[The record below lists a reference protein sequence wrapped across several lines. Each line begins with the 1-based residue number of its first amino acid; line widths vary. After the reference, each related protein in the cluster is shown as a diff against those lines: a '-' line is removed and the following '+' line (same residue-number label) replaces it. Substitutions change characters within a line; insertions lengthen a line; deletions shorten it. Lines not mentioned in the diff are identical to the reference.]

1 MASIMTAIHLGDN
14 MSSVMQ
20 NIMGASNNLINKFNE
35 IDESINKSFD
45 TDDLKYMNNQIE
57 GLTNSLEV
65 VSNSINNTS
74 NQQNKLNQSFGNG
87 TSVIDNLTSSVK
99 SLVSAYIGFKG
110 IKGLVNLSDEYTQT
124 KARLNLMNDGLHT
137 TDELQKEIFE
147 SAQRSRASYQTQA
160 DIVAKLGQRAGD
172 AFKSNNETIA
182 FAENLS
188 KLFVIAGAS
197 QQEMASASLQLT
209 QALGSGVLR
218 GEELNAVYEA
228 APNVIQTIAD
238 YLNVPIGKIK
248 DMASDGKI
256 TADIVKNALLGA
268 TDNINGSFDSIPMT
282 WSQVWTNVMN
292 KLYVASQ
299 PIFAMINSLAQNWS
313 ILEPIVIGVAAAIG
327 LYTAALLIHNV
338 AEGISN
344 TLKAISI
351 ASSEMK
357 AGASLSEAAA
367 TKMATGAQVGFNA
380 ALLACPLTWI
390 LLIIIAVI
398 AAIYAVVA
406 AINKAK
412 GTTVSATGVIC
423 GSINVVL
430 QFFKNLGL
438 FIANVALG
446 IWNALGACASN
457 IGIAFNNVIC
467 NIKSWFYGLLETVMD
482 VIAGIV
488 KTLNKLPFI
497 DIDVSGI
504 TSKADEYAAKKA
516 EAENNKKDYESVSEA
531 FNKGMN
537 TFDAFETG
545 WVSDAYNA
553 GYKVG
558 QGIDQKIG
566 EFFGSGNDIPDM
578 ASDLGD
584 LGNSA
589 SKIASDTGSIKDSLD
604 ITSEELK
611 YLRDLA
617 DKEVIN
623 RFTTAEIHVD
633 MGGITNNV
641 SNNNDLDGIINY
653 LVEGV
658 EVAMEET
665 AEGV

>member
-1 MASIMTAIHLGDN
+1 ML
-14 MSSVMQ
+14 
-20 NIMGASNNLINKFNE
+20 F
-35 IDESINKSFD
+35 
-45 TDDLKYMNNQIE
+45 
-57 GLTNSLEV
+57 
-65 VSNSINNTS
+65 
-74 NQQNKLNQSFGNG
+74 
-87 TSVIDNLTSSVK
+87 
-99 SLVSAYIGFKG
+99 
-110 IKGLVNLSDEYTQT
+110 
-124 KARLNLMNDGLHT
+124 
-137 TDELQKEIFE
+137 
-147 SAQRSRASYQTQA
+147 RS
-160 DIVAKLGQRAGD
+160 
-172 AFKSNNETIA
+172 
-182 FAENLS
+182 
-188 KLFVIAGAS
+188 
-197 QQEMASASLQLT
+197 
-209 QALGSGVLR
+209 
-218 GEELNAVYEA
+218 
-228 APNVIQTIAD
+228 
-238 YLNVPIGKIK
+238 
-248 DMASDGKI
+248 
-256 TADIVKNALLGA
+256 
-268 TDNINGSFDSIPMT
+268 
-282 WSQVWTNVMN
+282 
-292 KLYVASQ
+292 
-299 PIFAMINSLAQNWS
+299 
-313 ILEPIVIGVAAAIG
+313 
-327 LYTAALLIHNV
+327 
-338 AEGISN
+338 
-344 TLKAISI
+344 
-351 ASSEMK
+351 
-357 AGASLSEAAA
+357 
-367 TKMATGAQVGFNA
+367 
-380 ALLACPLTWI
+380 
-390 LLIIIAVI
+390 
-398 AAIYAVVA
+398 AVVA

-558 QGIDQKIG
+558 ENVDSAIG
-566 EFFGSGNDIPDM
+566 NFFGGGDIPDM

-617 DKEVIN
+617 ERDVVN

-633 MGGITNNV
+633 MGGITNNG
-641 SNNNDLDGIINY
+641 SK
-653 LVEGV
+653 
-658 EVAMEET
+658 
-665 AEGV
+665 

>member
-1 MASIMTAIHLGDN
+1 MASITTAIHLTDAMTPVLRNITGAMGSTLDIFESMDSEMNSSFDTSKINSARIAIDQVNASLDAMGDN
-14 MSSVMQ
+14 M
-20 NIMGASNNLINKFNE
+20 NK
-35 IDESINKSFD
+35 
-45 TDDLKYMNNQIE
+45 
-57 GLTNSLEV
+57 
-65 VSNSINNTS
+65 NTQ
-74 NQQNKLNQSFGNG
+74 QQNKLNKEIQEGKNQ
-87 TSVIDNLTSSVK
+87 IDNMMGSVV
-99 SLVSAYIGFKG
+99 SLVSAYAGFKAVG
-110 IKGLVNLSDEYTQT
+110 KLVNLSDEYTQT
-124 KARLNLMNDGLHT
+124 RARLNLMNDGLQT
-137 TDELQKEIFE
+137 TDELQQKIFA
-147 SAQRSRASYQTQA
+147 SAQRSRAAYQTQA

-172 AFKSNNETIA
+172 AFSSNDETIA

-188 KLFVIAGAS
+188 KMFVIAGAS

-218 GEELNAVYEA
+218 GEELNAVFES
-228 APNVIQTIAD
+228 APNVIQAIAN
-238 YLNVPIGKIK
+238 YLDVPIGKIRK
-248 DMASDGKI
+248 MAGEGQI

-268 TDNINGSFDSIPMT
+268 TNEINSQFDSIPMT
-282 WSQVWTNVMN
+282 WSQVWTSVMN
-292 KLYVASQ
+292 ELYMATQ
-299 PIFAMINSLAQNWS
+299 PILELINLLAQNWS
-313 ILEPIVIGVAAAIG
+313 IIEPIVIALATAIG
-327 LYTAALLIHNV
+327 LYTAALVTYNTIK
-338 AEGISN
+338 GIS
-344 TLKAISI
+344 AM
-351 ASSEMK
+351 AEAVHGAAMK
-357 AGASLSEAAA
+357 LSTGHTFAA
-367 TKMATGAQVGFNA
+367 TAAQYGFNA

-390 LLIIIAVI
+390 LLLILLVI
-398 AAIYAVVA
+398 AAVYAVVA

-423 GSINVVL
+423 GSVNVVI

-516 EAENNKKDYESVSEA
+516 EAEGNKKDYESVSDA
-531 FNKGMN
+531 FNKGFN

-553 GYKVG
+553 GYQVG
-558 QGIDQKIG
+558 ENVDSAIG
-566 EFFGSGNDIPDM
+566 NFFGKNGMDDIQSQLGNI
-578 ASDLGD
+578 
-584 LGNSA
+584 GNSA
-589 SKIASDTGSIKDSLD
+589 AKTASDTGSIKDSLD
-604 ITSEELK
+604 VTSEELK

-617 DKEVIN
+617 ERDVIN

-658 EVAMEET
+658 ETAMEET

>member
-1 MASIMTAIHLGDN
+1 MASITTAIHLTDAMTPVLRNITGAMDSTLDIFEN
-14 MSSVMQ
+14 MDSEM
-20 NIMGASNNLINKFNE
+20 
-35 IDESINKSFD
+35 NKSFD
-45 TDDLKYMNNQIE
+45 TSKI
-57 GLTNSLEV
+57 NSARIAIDQVNASL
-65 VSNSINNTS
+65 NSMEDNLNK
-74 NQQNKLNQSFGNG
+74 NYQQQNKLNKEIQDGKNKVDNMMG
-87 TSVIDNLTSSVK
+87 SVV
-99 SLVSAYIGFKG
+99 SLVSAYAGFKTIG
-110 IKGLVNLSDEYTQT
+110 KLVNLSDEYTQT
-124 KARLNLMNDGLHT
+124 RARLNLMNDGLQT
-137 TDELQKEIFE
+137 TDELQQKIFN
-147 SAQRSRASYQTQA
+147 SAQRARSSYQTQA

-218 GEELNAVYEA
+218 GEELNAVFES

-238 YLNVPIGKIK
+238 YLDVPIGKIRE
-248 DMASDGKI
+248 MASDGKI

-268 TDNINGSFDSIPMT
+268 TNDINSQFDSIPMT
-282 WSQVWTNVMN
+282 WSQVWTGVMN
-292 KLYVASQ
+292 ELYVATQ
-299 PIFAMINSLAQNWS
+299 PILELINLLAQNWS
-313 ILEPIVIGVAAAIG
+313 IIEPIVIALATAIG
-327 LYTAALLIHNV
+327 LYTAALIAYNTV
-338 AEGISN
+338 QGISSMME
-344 TLKAISI
+344 AVH
-351 ASSEMK
+351 A
-357 AGASLSEAAA
+357 ASLAMQSGATFAA
-367 TKMATGAQVGFNA
+367 TAAQYGFNA

-558 QGIDQKIG
+558 ENVDSAIG
-566 EFFGSGNDIPDM
+566 NFFGGGDIPDM

-617 DKEVIN
+617 EQEVIN

>member
-1 MASIMTAIHLGDN
+1 MASITTAIHLTDAMTPVLRNITGAMDSTLDIFEN
-14 MSSVMQ
+14 MDSEM
-20 NIMGASNNLINKFNE
+20 
-35 IDESINKSFD
+35 NKSFD
-45 TDDLKYMNNQIE
+45 TSKINSARIAIDQVNASLDAMDDNINKNTQQQSKLNKEIQDGKNQIDNMM
-57 GLTNSLEV
+57 GSV
-65 VSNSINNTS
+65 V
-74 NQQNKLNQSFGNG
+74 
-87 TSVIDNLTSSVK
+87 
-99 SLVSAYIGFKG
+99 SLVSAYAGFKTIG
-110 IKGLVNLSDEYTQT
+110 KLVNLSDEYTQT
-124 KARLNLMNDGLHT
+124 RARLNLMNDGLQT
-137 TDELQKEIFE
+137 TDELQQKIFN
-147 SAQRSRASYQTQA
+147 SAQRARSSYQTQA

-218 GEELNAVYEA
+218 GEELNAVFES

-238 YLNVPIGKIK
+238 YLDVPIGKIRE
-248 DMASDGKI
+248 MASDGKI

-268 TDNINGSFDSIPMT
+268 TNDINSQFDSIPMT
-282 WSQVWTNVMN
+282 WSQVWTSVMN
-292 KLYVASQ
+292 ELYVATQ
-299 PIFAMINSLAQNWS
+299 PILELINLLAQNWS
-313 ILEPIVIGVAAAIG
+313 IIEPIVIALATAIG
-327 LYTAALLIHNV
+327 LYTAALIAYNTV
-338 AEGISN
+338 QGISSMME
-344 TLKAISI
+344 AVH
-351 ASSEMK
+351 A
-357 AGASLSEAAA
+357 ASLAMQSGATFAA
-367 TKMATGAQVGFNA
+367 TAAQYGFNA

-558 QGIDQKIG
+558 ENIDSAIG
-566 EFFGSGNDIPDM
+566 NFFGGGDIPDM

-617 DKEVIN
+617 EQEVIN

>member
-1 MASIMTAIHLGDN
+1 MASITTAIHLTDAMTPVLRNITGAMDSTLDIFEN
-14 MSSVMQ
+14 MDSEM
-20 NIMGASNNLINKFNE
+20 
-35 IDESINKSFD
+35 NKSFD
-45 TDDLKYMNNQIE
+45 TSKINSARIAIDQVNASLDSMGNN
-57 GLTNSLEV
+57 
-65 VSNSINNTS
+65 INKNYQ
-74 NQQNKLNQSFGNG
+74 QQNKLNKEIQDGKNKVDNMMG
-87 TSVIDNLTSSVK
+87 SVV
-99 SLVSAYIGFKG
+99 SLVSAYAGFKTIG
-110 IKGLVNLSDEYTQT
+110 KLVNLSDEYTQT
-124 KARLNLMNDGLHT
+124 RARLNLMNDGLQT
-137 TDELQKEIFE
+137 TDELQQKIFN
-147 SAQRSRASYQTQA
+147 SAQRARSSYQTQA

-218 GEELNAVYEA
+218 GEELNAVFES

-238 YLNVPIGKIK
+238 YLDVPIGKIRE
-248 DMASDGKI
+248 MASDGKI

-268 TDNINGSFDSIPMT
+268 TNDINSQFDSIPMT
-282 WSQVWTNVMN
+282 WSQVWTGVMN
-292 KLYVASQ
+292 ELYVATQ
-299 PIFAMINSLAQNWS
+299 PILELINLLAQNWS
-313 ILEPIVIGVAAAIG
+313 IIEPIVIALATAIG
-327 LYTAALLIHNV
+327 LYTAALIAYNTIK
-338 AEGISN
+338 GIS
-344 TLKAISI
+344 AM
-351 ASSEMK
+351 AE
-357 AGASLSEAAA
+357 AVHGAAMMLSTGYTFAA
-367 TKMATGAQVGFNA
+367 TAAQYGFNA

-558 QGIDQKIG
+558 ENVASAIG
-566 EFFGSGNDIPDM
+566 NFFGGGDIPDM

-617 DKEVIN
+617 EQEVIN

>member
-1 MASIMTAIHLGDN
+1 MASITTAIHLTDAMTPVLRNITGAMDSTLDIFEN
-14 MSSVMQ
+14 MDSEM
-20 NIMGASNNLINKFNE
+20 
-35 IDESINKSFD
+35 NKSFD
-45 TDDLKYMNNQIE
+45 TSKI
-57 GLTNSLEV
+57 NSARIAIDQVNASL
-65 VSNSINNTS
+65 NSMEDNLNK
-74 NQQNKLNQSFGNG
+74 NYQQQNKLNKEIQDGKNKVDNMMG
-87 TSVIDNLTSSVK
+87 SVV
-99 SLVSAYIGFKG
+99 SLVSAYAGFKTIG
-110 IKGLVNLSDEYTQT
+110 KLVNLSDEYTQT
-124 KARLNLMNDGLHT
+124 RARLNLMNDGLQT
-137 TDELQKEIFE
+137 TDELQQKIFN
-147 SAQRSRASYQTQA
+147 SAQRARSSYQTQA

-218 GEELNAVYEA
+218 GEELNAVFES

-238 YLNVPIGKIK
+238 YLDVPIGKIRE
-248 DMASDGKI
+248 MASDGKI

-268 TDNINGSFDSIPMT
+268 TNDINSQFDSIPMT
-282 WSQVWTNVMN
+282 WSQVWTGVMN
-292 KLYVASQ
+292 ELYVATQ
-299 PIFAMINSLAQNWS
+299 PILELINLLAQNWS
-313 ILEPIVIGVAAAIG
+313 IIEPIVIALATAIG
-327 LYTAALLIHNV
+327 LYTAALIAYNTIK
-338 AEGISN
+338 GISAMME
-344 TLKAISI
+344 TVHGAAMVLAAEKTFI
-351 ASSEMK
+351 AT
-357 AGASLSEAAA
+357 AA
-367 TKMATGAQVGFNA
+367 QYGFNA

-423 GSINVVL
+423 GSVNVVL

-504 TSKADEYAAKKA
+504 TNKADEYAKKKA
-516 EAENNKKDYESVSEA
+516 EAEENKKDYESVSEA

-553 GYKVG
+553 GYQVG
-558 QGIDQKIG
+558 ENVDSAIG
-566 EFFGSGNDIPDM
+566 NFFGGGDIPDM

-604 ITSEELK
+604 VTSEELK

-617 DKEVIN
+617 EQEVIN

>member
-1 MASIMTAIHLGDN
+1 MASITTAIHLTDAMTPVLRNITGAMDSTLDIFEN
-14 MSSVMQ
+14 MDSEM
-20 NIMGASNNLINKFNE
+20 
-35 IDESINKSFD
+35 NKSFD
-45 TDDLKYMNNQIE
+45 TSKI
-57 GLTNSLEV
+57 NSARIAIDQVNASL
-65 VSNSINNTS
+65 NSMEDNLNK
-74 NQQNKLNQSFGNG
+74 NYQQQNKLNKEIQDGKNKVDNMMG
-87 TSVIDNLTSSVK
+87 SVV
-99 SLVSAYIGFKG
+99 SLVSAYAGFKTIG
-110 IKGLVNLSDEYTQT
+110 KLVNLSDEYTQT
-124 KARLNLMNDGLHT
+124 RARLNLMNDGLQT
-137 TDELQKEIFE
+137 TDELQQKIFN
-147 SAQRSRASYQTQA
+147 SAQRARSSYQTQA

-218 GEELNAVYEA
+218 GEELNAVFES

-238 YLNVPIGKIK
+238 YLDVPIGKIRE
-248 DMASDGKI
+248 MASDGKI

-268 TDNINGSFDSIPMT
+268 TNDINSQFDSIPMT
-282 WSQVWTNVMN
+282 WSQVWTSVMN
-292 KLYVASQ
+292 ELYVATQ
-299 PIFAMINSLAQNWS
+299 PILELINLLAQNWS
-313 ILEPIVIGVAAAIG
+313 IIEPIVIALATAIG
-327 LYTAALLIHNV
+327 LYTAALLTYNTV
-338 AEGISN
+338 VGIS
-344 TLKAISI
+344 TALTATK
-351 ASSEMK
+351 
-357 AGASLSEAAA
+357 AAA
-367 TKMATGAQVGFNA
+367 DALAAGKTFMWTASQYGFNA

-558 QGIDQKIG
+558 ENVDSAIG
-566 EFFGSGNDIPDM
+566 DFFGGGDIPDM

-617 DKEVIN
+617 EQEVIN

>member
-1 MASIMTAIHLGDN
+1 MASITTAIHLTDAMTPVLRNITGAMDSTLDIFEN
-14 MSSVMQ
+14 MDSEM
-20 NIMGASNNLINKFNE
+20 
-35 IDESINKSFD
+35 NKSFD
-45 TDDLKYMNNQIE
+45 TSKI
-57 GLTNSLEV
+57 NSARIAIDQVNASL
-65 VSNSINNTS
+65 NSMEDNLNK
-74 NQQNKLNQSFGNG
+74 NYQQQNKLNKEIQDGKNKVDNMMG
-87 TSVIDNLTSSVK
+87 SVV
-99 SLVSAYIGFKG
+99 SLVSAYAGFKTIG
-110 IKGLVNLSDEYTQT
+110 KLVNLSDEYTQT
-124 KARLNLMNDGLHT
+124 RARLNLMNDGLQT
-137 TDELQKEIFE
+137 TDELQQKIFN
-147 SAQRSRASYQTQA
+147 SAQRARSSYQTQA

-218 GEELNAVYEA
+218 GEELNAVFES

-238 YLNVPIGKIK
+238 YLDVPI
-248 DMASDGKI
+248 GKI

-268 TDNINGSFDSIPMT
+268 TNDINSQFDSIPMT
-282 WSQVWTNVMN
+282 WSQVWTGVMN
-292 KLYVASQ
+292 ELYVATQ
-299 PIFAMINSLAQNWS
+299 PILELINLLAQNWS
-313 ILEPIVIGVAAAIG
+313 IIEPIVIALATAIG
-327 LYTAALLIHNV
+327 LYTAALIAYNTIK
-338 AEGISN
+338 GIS
-344 TLKAISI
+344 AM
-351 ASSEMK
+351 AE
-357 AGASLSEAAA
+357 AVHGAAMMLSTGYTFAA
-367 TKMATGAQVGFNA
+367 TAAQYGFNA

-558 QGIDQKIG
+558 ENVDSAIG
-566 EFFGSGNDIPDM
+566 NFFGGGDIPDM

-617 DKEVIN
+617 EQEVIN

>member
-1 MASIMTAIHLGDN
+1 MMEAVH
-14 MSSVMQ
+14 
-20 NIMGASNNLINKFNE
+20 GA
-35 IDESINKSFD
+35 
-45 TDDLKYMNNQIE
+45 
-57 GLTNSLEV
+57 
-65 VSNSINNTS
+65 
-74 NQQNKLNQSFGNG
+74 
-87 TSVIDNLTSSVK
+87 
-99 SLVSAYIGFKG
+99 
-110 IKGLVNLSDEYTQT
+110 
-124 KARLNLMNDGLHT
+124 
-137 TDELQKEIFE
+137 
-147 SAQRSRASYQTQA
+147 
-160 DIVAKLGQRAGD
+160 
-172 AFKSNNETIA
+172 
-182 FAENLS
+182 
-188 KLFVIAGAS
+188 
-197 QQEMASASLQLT
+197 
-209 QALGSGVLR
+209 
-218 GEELNAVYEA
+218 
-228 APNVIQTIAD
+228 
-238 YLNVPIGKIK
+238 
-248 DMASDGKI
+248 
-256 TADIVKNALLGA
+256 
-268 TDNINGSFDSIPMT
+268 
-282 WSQVWTNVMN
+282 
-292 KLYVASQ
+292 
-299 PIFAMINSLAQNWS
+299 AM
-313 ILEPIVIGVAAAIG
+313 
-327 LYTAALLIHNV
+327 
-338 AEGISN
+338 
-344 TLKAISI
+344 
-351 ASSEMK
+351 M
-357 AGASLSEAAA
+357 
-367 TKMATGAQVGFNA
+367 MATGKTFAATAAQYGFNA

-558 QGIDQKIG
+558 ENVDSAIG
-566 EFFGSGNDIPDM
+566 NFFGGGDIPDM

-617 DKEVIN
+617 EQEVIN

>member
-1 MASIMTAIHLGDN
+1 MASITTAIHLTDAMTPVLRNITGAMDSTLDIFEN
-14 MSSVMQ
+14 MDSEM
-20 NIMGASNNLINKFNE
+20 
-35 IDESINKSFD
+35 NKSFD
-45 TDDLKYMNNQIE
+45 TSKI
-57 GLTNSLEV
+57 NSARIAIDQVNASL
-65 VSNSINNTS
+65 NSMEDNLNK
-74 NQQNKLNQSFGNG
+74 NYQQQNKLNKEIQDGKNKVDNMMG
-87 TSVIDNLTSSVK
+87 SVV
-99 SLVSAYIGFKG
+99 SLVSAYAGFKTIG
-110 IKGLVNLSDEYTQT
+110 KLVNLSDEYTQT
-124 KARLNLMNDGLHT
+124 RARLNLMNDGLQT
-137 TDELQKEIFE
+137 TDELQQKIFN
-147 SAQRSRASYQTQA
+147 SAQRARSSYQTQA

-197 QQEMASASLQLT
+197 QQEMASVSLQLT

-218 GEELNAVYEA
+218 GEELNAVFES

-238 YLNVPIGKIK
+238 YLDVPIGKIRE
-248 DMASDGKI
+248 MASDGKI

-268 TDNINGSFDSIPMT
+268 TNDINSQFDSIPMT
-282 WSQVWTNVMN
+282 WSQVWTGVMN
-292 KLYVASQ
+292 ELYVATQ
-299 PIFAMINSLAQNWS
+299 PILELINLLAQNWS
-313 ILEPIVIGVAAAIG
+313 IIEPIVIALATAIG
-327 LYTAALLIHNV
+327 LYTAALIAYNTIK
-338 AEGISN
+338 GIS
-344 TLKAISI
+344 AM
-351 ASSEMK
+351 AE
-357 AGASLSEAAA
+357 AVHGAAMMLSTGYTFAA
-367 TKMATGAQVGFNA
+367 TAAQYGFNA

-558 QGIDQKIG
+558 ENVDSAIG
-566 EFFGSGNDIPDM
+566 NFFGGGDIPDM

-617 DKEVIN
+617 EQEVIN

>member
-1 MASIMTAIHLGDN
+1 MASITTAIHLTDAMTPVLRNITGAMGSTLDIFESMDSEMNSSFDTSKINSARIAIDQVNASLDAMGDN
-14 MSSVMQ
+14 M
-20 NIMGASNNLINKFNE
+20 NK
-35 IDESINKSFD
+35 
-45 TDDLKYMNNQIE
+45 
-57 GLTNSLEV
+57 
-65 VSNSINNTS
+65 NTQ
-74 NQQNKLNQSFGNG
+74 QQNKLNKEIQEGKNH
-87 TSVIDNLTSSVK
+87 IDNMMGSVV
-99 SLVSAYIGFKG
+99 SLVSAYAGFKAVG
-110 IKGLVNLSDEYTQT
+110 KLVNLSDEYTQT
-124 KARLNLMNDGLHT
+124 RARLNLMNDGLQT
-137 TDELQKEIFE
+137 TDELQQKIFA
-147 SAQRSRASYQTQA
+147 SAQRSRAAYQTQA

-172 AFKSNNETIA
+172 AFSSNDETIA

-188 KLFVIAGAS
+188 KMFVIAGAS

-218 GEELNAVYEA
+218 GEELNAVFES
-228 APNVIQTIAD
+228 APNVIQAIAN
-238 YLNVPIGKIK
+238 YLDVPIGKIRE
-248 DMASDGKI
+248 MAGEGQI

-268 TDNINGSFDSIPMT
+268 TNEINSQFDSIPMT
-282 WSQVWTNVMN
+282 WSQVWTGVMN
-292 KLYVASQ
+292 ELYMATQ
-299 PIFAMINSLAQNWS
+299 PILELINLLAQNWS
-313 ILEPIVIGVAAAIG
+313 IIEPIVIALAVAIG
-327 LYTAALLIHNV
+327 LYTAALIAYNTV
-338 AEGISN
+338 QGISSMME
-344 TLKAISI
+344 AVH
-351 ASSEMK
+351 A
-357 AGASLSEAAA
+357 ASLAMQSGATFAA
-367 TKMATGAQVGFNA
+367 TAAQYGFNA

-390 LLIIIAVI
+390 LILIILVI
-398 AAIYAVVA
+398 AAVYAVVA

-423 GSINVVL
+423 GSVNVVIQL
-430 QFFKNLGL
+430 FKNLGL

-516 EAENNKKDYESVSEA
+516 EAENNKKDYESVSDA
-531 FNKGMN
+531 FNKGFN

-553 GYKVG
+553 GYQVG
-558 QGIDQKIG
+558 ENVDSAIG
-566 EFFGSGNDIPDM
+566 NFFGKNGMDDIQ
-578 ASDLGD
+578 SKLGD
-584 LGNSA
+584 IGNSA
-589 SKIASDTGSIKDSLD
+589 AKTASDTDSIKDSLD
-604 ITSEELK
+604 VTSEELK

-617 DKEVIN
+617 EQEVIN

-658 EVAMEET
+658 EIAMEET

>member
-1 MASIMTAIHLGDN
+1 MASITTAIHLTDAMTPVLRNITGAMDSTLDIFEN
-14 MSSVMQ
+14 MDSEM
-20 NIMGASNNLINKFNE
+20 
-35 IDESINKSFD
+35 NKSFD
-45 TDDLKYMNNQIE
+45 TSKI
-57 GLTNSLEV
+57 NSARIAIDQVNASL
-65 VSNSINNTS
+65 NSMEDNLNK
-74 NQQNKLNQSFGNG
+74 NYQQQNKLNKEIQDGKNKVDNMMG
-87 TSVIDNLTSSVK
+87 SVV
-99 SLVSAYIGFKG
+99 SLVSAYAGFKTIG
-110 IKGLVNLSDEYTQT
+110 KLVNLSDEYTQT
-124 KARLNLMNDGLHT
+124 RARLNLMNDGLQT
-137 TDELQKEIFE
+137 TDELQQKIFN
-147 SAQRSRASYQTQA
+147 SAQRARSSYQTQA

-218 GEELNAVYEA
+218 GEELNAVFES

-238 YLNVPIGKIK
+238 YLDVPIGKIRE
-248 DMASDGKI
+248 MASDGKI

-268 TDNINGSFDSIPMT
+268 TNDINSQFDSIPMT
-282 WSQVWTNVMN
+282 WSQVWTGVMN
-292 KLYVASQ
+292 ELYVATQ
-299 PIFAMINSLAQNWS
+299 PILELINLLAQNWS
-313 ILEPIVIGVAAAIG
+313 IIEPIVIALATAIG
-327 LYTAALLIHNV
+327 LYTAALIAYNTIK
-338 AEGISN
+338 GIS
-344 TLKAISI
+344 AM
-351 ASSEMK
+351 AE
-357 AGASLSEAAA
+357 AVHGAAMMLSTGYTFAA
-367 TKMATGAQVGFNA
+367 TAAQYGFNA

-558 QGIDQKIG
+558 ENVDSAIG
-566 EFFGSGNDIPDM
+566 NFFGGGDIPDM

-617 DKEVIN
+617 EQEVIN

>member
-45 TDDLKYMNNQIE
+45 TDDIKYMNNQIE

-74 NQQNKLNQSFGNG
+74 NQQNKLNQSFSNG
-87 TSVIDNLTSSVK
+87 TGAIDRLASSVK
-99 SLVSAYIGFKG
+99 SLVSAYVGLKG

-137 TDELQKEIFE
+137 TDELQKEIFN
-147 SAQRSRASYQTQA
+147 SAQRARSSYQTQA

-218 GEELNAVYEA
+218 GEELNAVFES

-238 YLNVPIGKIK
+238 YLDVPIGKIRE
-248 DMASDGKI
+248 MASDGKI

-268 TDNINGSFDSIPMT
+268 TNDINSQFDSIPMT
-282 WSQVWTNVMN
+282 WSQVWTSVMN
-292 KLYVASQ
+292 ELYVATQ
-299 PIFAMINSLAQNWS
+299 PILELINLLAQNWS
-313 ILEPIVIGVAAAIG
+313 IIEPIVIALATAIG
-327 LYTAALLIHNV
+327 LYTAALIAYNTV
-338 AEGISN
+338 QGISSMME
-344 TLKAISI
+344 AVH
-351 ASSEMK
+351 A
-357 AGASLSEAAA
+357 ASLAMQSGATFAA
-367 TKMATGAQVGFNA
+367 TAAQYGFNA

-558 QGIDQKIG
+558 ENIDSAIG
-566 EFFGSGNDIPDM
+566 NFFGGGDIPDM

-617 DKEVIN
+617 EQEVIN

>member
-1 MASIMTAIHLGDN
+1 MSCDFARKIFTITQIGDN
-14 MSSVMQ
+14 
-20 NIMGASNNLINKFNE
+20 INKN
-35 IDESINKSFD
+35 I
-45 TDDLKYMNNQIE
+45 Q
-57 GLTNSLEV
+57 
-65 VSNSINNTS
+65 
-74 NQQNKLNQSFGNG
+74 QQNKLNKEIQEGKSQ
-87 TSVIDNLTSSVK
+87 IDNMMGSVV
-99 SLVSAYIGFKG
+99 SLVSAYAGFKTIG
-110 IKGLVNLSDEYTQT
+110 KLVNLSDEYTQT
-124 KARLNLMNDGLHT
+124 RARLNLMNDGLQT
-137 TDELQKEIFE
+137 TDELQQKIFN
-147 SAQRSRASYQTQA
+147 SAQRARSSYQTQA

-218 GEELNAVYEA
+218 GEELNAVFES

-238 YLNVPIGKIK
+238 YLDVPIGKIRE
-248 DMASDGKI
+248 MASDGKI

-268 TDNINGSFDSIPMT
+268 TNDINSQFDSIPMT
-282 WSQVWTNVMN
+282 WSQVWTGVMN
-292 KLYVASQ
+292 ELYVATQ
-299 PIFAMINSLAQNWS
+299 PILELINLLAQNWS
-313 ILEPIVIGVAAAIG
+313 IIEPIVIALATAIG
-327 LYTAALLIHNV
+327 LYTAALIAYNTIK
-338 AEGISN
+338 GISAMME
-344 TLKAISI
+344 TVHGAAMALA
-351 ASSEMK
+351 
-357 AGASLSEAAA
+357 AGK
-367 TKMATGAQVGFNA
+367 TFMATAAQYGFNA

-423 GSINVVL
+423 GSVNVVL

-553 GYKVG
+553 GYQVG
-558 QGIDQKIG
+558 ENVDSAIG
-566 EFFGSGNDIPDM
+566 NFFGGGDIPDM

-617 DKEVIN
+617 EQEVIN

>member
-1 MASIMTAIHLGDN
+1 MASITTAIHLTDAMTPVLRNITGAMDSTLDIFEN
-14 MSSVMQ
+14 MDSEM
-20 NIMGASNNLINKFNE
+20 
-35 IDESINKSFD
+35 NKSFD
-45 TDDLKYMNNQIE
+45 TSKI
-57 GLTNSLEV
+57 NSARIAIDQVNASL
-65 VSNSINNTS
+65 NSMEDNLNK
-74 NQQNKLNQSFGNG
+74 NYQQQNKLNKEIQDGKNK
-87 TSVIDNLTSSVK
+87 VDNMMGSIV
-99 SLVSAYIGFKG
+99 SLVSAYAGFKTIG
-110 IKGLVNLSDEYTQT
+110 KLVNLSDEYTQT
-124 KARLNLMNDGLHT
+124 RARLNLMNDGLQT
-137 TDELQKEIFE
+137 TDELQQKIFN
-147 SAQRSRASYQTQA
+147 SAQRARSSYQTQA

-218 GEELNAVYEA
+218 GEELNAVFES

-238 YLNVPIGKIK
+238 YLDVPIGKIRE
-248 DMASDGKI
+248 MASDGKI

-268 TDNINGSFDSIPMT
+268 TNDINSQFDSIPMT
-282 WSQVWTNVMN
+282 WSQVWTGVMN
-292 KLYVASQ
+292 ELYVATQ
-299 PIFAMINSLAQNWS
+299 PILELINLLAQNWS
-313 ILEPIVIGVAAAIG
+313 IIEPIVIALATAIG
-327 LYTAALLIHNV
+327 IYTAALV
-338 AEGISN
+338 AYNTVKGIS
-344 TLKAISI
+344 AMME
-351 ASSEMK
+351 AVH
-357 AGASLSEAAA
+357 GAAMM
-367 TKMATGAQVGFNA
+367 MATGKTFAATAAQYGFNA

-558 QGIDQKIG
+558 ENVDSAIG
-566 EFFGSGNDIPDM
+566 NFFGGGDIPDM

-617 DKEVIN
+617 EQEVIN

>member
-1 MASIMTAIHLGDN
+1 MASITTAIHLTDAMTPVLRNITGA
-14 MSSVMQ
+14 MSSTL
-20 NIMGASNNLINKFNE
+20 NIFEDMDSE
-35 IDESINKSFD
+35 MNKSFD
-45 TDDLKYMNNQIE
+45 TSKI
-57 GLTNSLEV
+57 NSARVAIDQVNASLDAMGD
-65 VSNSINNTS
+65 NINKNTQ
-74 NQQNKLNQSFGNG
+74 QQNKLNKEIQDGKNQ
-87 TSVIDNLTSSVK
+87 IDNMMGSVV
-99 SLVSAYIGFKG
+99 SLVSAYAGFKTIG
-110 IKGLVNLSDEYTQT
+110 KLVNLSDEYTQT
-124 KARLNLMNDGLHT
+124 RARLNLMNDGLQT
-137 TDELQKEIFE
+137 TDELQEKIFN
-147 SAQRSRASYQTQA
+147 SAQRARSSYQTQA

-218 GEELNAVYEA
+218 GEELNAVFES

-238 YLNVPIGKIK
+238 YLDVPIGKIRE
-248 DMASDGKI
+248 MASDGKI

-268 TDNINGSFDSIPMT
+268 TNDINSQFDSIPMT
-282 WSQVWTNVMN
+282 WSQVWTGVMN
-292 KLYVASQ
+292 ELYVATQ
-299 PIFAMINSLAQNWS
+299 PILELINLLAQNWS
-313 ILEPIVIGVAAAIG
+313 IIEPIVIALATAIG
-327 LYTAALLIHNV
+327 LYTAALLTYNTIV
-338 AEGISN
+338 GISN
-344 TLKAISI
+344 MLT
-351 ASSEMK
+351 
-357 AGASLSEAAA
+357 A
-367 TKMATGAQVGFNA
+367 TKAAMDALAAGKTFMWTAAQYGFNA

-423 GSINVVL
+423 GSVNVVL

-504 TSKADEYAAKKA
+504 TNKADEYAKKKA
-516 EAENNKKDYESVSEA
+516 EAEENKKDYESVSEA

-545 WVSDAYNA
+545 WVSDASNA
-553 GYKVG
+553 GYQVG
-558 QGIDQKIG
+558 ENVDSAIG
-566 EFFGSGNDIPDM
+566 NFFGGGDIPDM

-604 ITSEELK
+604 VTSEELK

-617 DKEVIN
+617 EQEVIN

>member
-1 MASIMTAIHLGDN
+1 MASITTAIHLTDN
-14 MSSVMQ
+14 MSGVLR
-20 NIMGASNNLINKFNE
+20 NITGAMDSTLDIFENMDSE
-35 IDESINKSFD
+35 MNKSFD
-45 TDDLKYMNNQIE
+45 TSKI
-57 GLTNSLEV
+57 NSARIAIDQVNASLD
-65 VSNSINNTS
+65 SMGDNINKNYQ
-74 NQQNKLNQSFGNG
+74 QQNRLNKEIQDGKNKVDNMMG
-87 TSVIDNLTSSVK
+87 SVV
-99 SLVSAYIGFKG
+99 SLVSAYAGFKTIG
-110 IKGLVNLSDEYTQT
+110 KLVNLSDEYTQT
-124 KARLNLMNDGLHT
+124 RARLNLMNDGLQT
-137 TDELQKEIFE
+137 TDELQEKIFN
-147 SAQRSRASYQTQA
+147 SAQRARSSYQTQA

-218 GEELNAVYEA
+218 GEELNAVFES

-238 YLNVPIGKIK
+238 YLNVPIGKIRE
-248 DMASDGKI
+248 MASEGQI

-268 TDNINGSFDSIPMT
+268 TNDINSQFDSIPMT
-282 WSQVWTNVMN
+282 WSQVWTGVMN
-292 KLYVASQ
+292 ELYVATQ
-299 PIFAMINSLAQNWS
+299 PILELINLLAQNWS
-313 ILEPIVIGVAAAIG
+313 IIEPIVIALATAIG
-327 LYTAALLIHNV
+327 LYTAALIAYNTIV
-338 AEGISN
+338 GISN
-344 TLKAISI
+344 MLT
-351 ASSEMK
+351 
-357 AGASLSEAAA
+357 A
-367 TKMATGAQVGFNA
+367 TKAAMDALAAGKTFMWTAAQYGFNA

-398 AAIYAVVA
+398 TAIYAVVA

-558 QGIDQKIG
+558 ENVDSAIG
-566 EFFGSGNDIPDM
+566 NFFGGGDIPDM

-617 DKEVIN
+617 ERDVVN

>member
-1 MASIMTAIHLGDN
+1 MASITTAIHLTDAMTPVLRNITGAMDSTLDIFEN
-14 MSSVMQ
+14 MDSEM
-20 NIMGASNNLINKFNE
+20 
-35 IDESINKSFD
+35 NKSFD
-45 TDDLKYMNNQIE
+45 TSKI
-57 GLTNSLEV
+57 NSARIAIDQVNASL
-65 VSNSINNTS
+65 NSMEDNLNK
-74 NQQNKLNQSFGNG
+74 NYQQQNKLNKEIQDGKNKVDNMMG
-87 TSVIDNLTSSVK
+87 SVV
-99 SLVSAYIGFKG
+99 SLVSAYAGFKTIG
-110 IKGLVNLSDEYTQT
+110 KLVNLSDEYTQT
-124 KARLNLMNDGLHT
+124 RARLNLMNDGLQT
-137 TDELQKEIFE
+137 TDELQQKIFN
-147 SAQRSRASYQTQA
+147 SAQRARSSYQTQA

-197 QQEMASASLQLT
+197 QQEMTSASLQLT

-218 GEELNAVYEA
+218 GEELNAVFES

-238 YLNVPIGKIK
+238 YLDVPIGKIRE
-248 DMASDGKI
+248 MASDGKI

-268 TDNINGSFDSIPMT
+268 TNDINSQFDSIPMT
-282 WSQVWTNVMN
+282 WSQVWTSVMN
-292 KLYVASQ
+292 ELYVATQ
-299 PIFAMINSLAQNWS
+299 PILELINLLAQNWS
-313 ILEPIVIGVAAAIG
+313 IIEPIVIALATAIG
-327 LYTAALLIHNV
+327 LYTAALLTYNTV
-338 AEGISN
+338 VGIS
-344 TLKAISI
+344 TALTATK
-351 ASSEMK
+351 
-357 AGASLSEAAA
+357 AAA
-367 TKMATGAQVGFNA
+367 DALAAGKTFIWTASQYGLNA
-380 ALLACPLTWI
+380 ALLACPITWI

-558 QGIDQKIG
+558 ENVDSAIG
-566 EFFGSGNDIPDM
+566 NFFGGGDIPDM

-617 DKEVIN
+617 EQEVIN

>member
-1 MASIMTAIHLGDN
+1 MASITTAIHLTDAMTPVLRNITGAMDSTLDIFEN
-14 MSSVMQ
+14 MDSEM
-20 NIMGASNNLINKFNE
+20 
-35 IDESINKSFD
+35 NKSFD
-45 TDDLKYMNNQIE
+45 TSKI
-57 GLTNSLEV
+57 NSARIAIDQVNASL
-65 VSNSINNTS
+65 NSMEDNLNK
-74 NQQNKLNQSFGNG
+74 NYQQQNKLNKEIQDGKNKVDNMMG
-87 TSVIDNLTSSVK
+87 SVV
-99 SLVSAYIGFKG
+99 SLVSAYAGFKTIG
-110 IKGLVNLSDEYTQT
+110 KLVNLSDEYTQT
-124 KARLNLMNDGLHT
+124 RARLNLMNDGLQT
-137 TDELQKEIFE
+137 TDELQQKIFN
-147 SAQRSRASYQTQA
+147 SAQRARSSYQTQA

-218 GEELNAVYEA
+218 GEELNAVFES

-238 YLNVPIGKIK
+238 YLDVPIGKIRE
-248 DMASDGKI
+248 MASDGKI

-268 TDNINGSFDSIPMT
+268 TNDINSQFDSIPMT
-282 WSQVWTNVMN
+282 WSQVWTSVMN
-292 KLYVASQ
+292 ELYVATQ
-299 PIFAMINSLAQNWS
+299 PILELINLLAQNWS
-313 ILEPIVIGVAAAIG
+313 IIEPIVIALATAIG
-327 LYTAALLIHNV
+327 LYTAALLTYNTV
-338 AEGISN
+338 VGIS
-344 TLKAISI
+344 TALTATK
-351 ASSEMK
+351 
-357 AGASLSEAAA
+357 AAA
-367 TKMATGAQVGFNA
+367 DALAAGKTFIWTASQYGLNA
-380 ALLACPLTWI
+380 ALLACPITWI

-558 QGIDQKIG
+558 ENVDSAIG
-566 EFFGSGNDIPDM
+566 NFFGGGDIPDM

-617 DKEVIN
+617 EQEVIN

>member
-1 MASIMTAIHLGDN
+1 MASIMTAIHLTDGV
-14 MSSVMQ
+14 SSVLKNMT
-20 NIMGASNNLINKFNE
+20 GAINSTLDVFEDMDNQMN
-35 IDESINKSFD
+35 SSFD
-45 TDDLKYMNNQIE
+45 TSKINSARVAIDQVNASLDAMGDNLNKNTQQQSKLNKEIQEGKNQIDNMM
-57 GLTNSLEV
+57 GSV
-65 VSNSINNTS
+65 V
-74 NQQNKLNQSFGNG
+74 
-87 TSVIDNLTSSVK
+87 
-99 SLVSAYIGFKG
+99 SLVSAYAGFKAIG
-110 IKGLVNLSDEYTQT
+110 KLVNLSDEYTQT
-124 KARLNLMNDGLHT
+124 RARLNLMNDGLQT
-137 TDELQKEIFE
+137 TDELQQKIFN
-147 SAQRSRASYQTQA
+147 SAQRARSSYQTQA

-218 GEELNAVYEA
+218 GEELNAVFES

-238 YLNVPIGKIK
+238 YLDVPIGKIRE
-248 DMASDGKI
+248 MASEGKI

-268 TDNINGSFDSIPMT
+268 TNDINSQFDSIPMT
-282 WSQVWTNVMN
+282 WSQVWTGVMN
-292 KLYVASQ
+292 ELYMATQ
-299 PIFAMINSLAQNWS
+299 PILELINLLAQNWS
-313 ILEPIVIGVAAAIG
+313 IIEPIVIALATAIG
-327 LYTAALLIHNV
+327 LYTAALIAYNTV
-338 AEGISN
+338 QGISSMME
-344 TLKAISI
+344 TVHS
-351 ASSEMK
+351 
-357 AGASLSEAAA
+357 AAMM
-367 TKMATGAQVGFNA
+367 MATGHTFAATAAQYGFNA

-553 GYKVG
+553 GYQVG
-558 QGIDQKIG
+558 ENIDGAIG
-566 EFFGSGNDIPDM
+566 NFFGGGSIPDM

-617 DKEVIN
+617 ERDVIN

-658 EVAMEET
+658 ETAMEET

>member
-1 MASIMTAIHLGDN
+1 MASITTAIHLTDAMTPVLRNITGAMDSTLDIFEN
-14 MSSVMQ
+14 MDSEM
-20 NIMGASNNLINKFNE
+20 
-35 IDESINKSFD
+35 NKSFD
-45 TDDLKYMNNQIE
+45 TSKINSARIAIDQVNASLNSMEDNINKNTQQQSKLNKEIQDGKNQIDNMM
-57 GLTNSLEV
+57 GSV
-65 VSNSINNTS
+65 V
-74 NQQNKLNQSFGNG
+74 
-87 TSVIDNLTSSVK
+87 
-99 SLVSAYIGFKG
+99 SLVSAYAGFKTIG
-110 IKGLVNLSDEYTQT
+110 KLVNLSDEYTQT
-124 KARLNLMNDGLHT
+124 RARLNLMNDGLQT
-137 TDELQKEIFE
+137 TDELQQKIFN
-147 SAQRSRASYQTQA
+147 SAQRARSSYQTQA

-218 GEELNAVYEA
+218 GEELNAVFES

-238 YLNVPIGKIK
+238 YLDVPIGKIRE
-248 DMASDGKI
+248 MASDGKI

-268 TDNINGSFDSIPMT
+268 TNDINSQFDSIPMT
-282 WSQVWTNVMN
+282 WSQVWTGVMN
-292 KLYVASQ
+292 ELYVATQ
-299 PIFAMINSLAQNWS
+299 PILELINLLAQNWS
-313 ILEPIVIGVAAAIG
+313 IIEPIVIALATAIG
-327 LYTAALLIHNV
+327 LYTAALIAYNTV
-338 AEGISN
+338 QGISSMME
-344 TLKAISI
+344 AVH
-351 ASSEMK
+351 A
-357 AGASLSEAAA
+357 ASLAMQSGATFAA
-367 TKMATGAQVGFNA
+367 TAAQYGFNA

-558 QGIDQKIG
+558 ENVDSAIG
-566 EFFGSGNDIPDM
+566 NFFGGGDIPDM

-617 DKEVIN
+617 EQEVIN

-658 EVAMEET
+658 ETAMEET

>member
-1 MASIMTAIHLGDN
+1 MASITTAIYLTDA
-14 MSSVMQ
+14 MTPVLR
-20 NIMGASNNLINKFNE
+20 NITGAMNSILDIF
-35 IDESINKSFD
+35 ESMDSEMNSSFD
-45 TDDLKYMNNQIE
+45 TSKI
-57 GLTNSLEV
+57 NSARIAIDQVNASLDAMGD
-65 VSNSINNTS
+65 NINKNIQ
-74 NQQNKLNQSFGNG
+74 QQNKLNKEIQEGKSQ
-87 TSVIDNLTSSVK
+87 IDNMMGSVV
-99 SLVSAYIGFKG
+99 SLVSAYAGFKTIG
-110 IKGLVNLSDEYTQT
+110 KLVNLSDEYTQT
-124 KARLNLMNDGLHT
+124 RARLNLMNDGLQT
-137 TDELQKEIFE
+137 TDELQEKIFN
-147 SAQRSRASYQTQA
+147 SAQRARSSYQTQA

-218 GEELNAVYEA
+218 GEELNAVFES

-238 YLNVPIGKIK
+238 YLNVPIGKIRE
-248 DMASDGKI
+248 MASEGQI

-268 TDNINGSFDSIPMT
+268 TNNINSQFDSIPMT
-282 WSQVWTNVMN
+282 WSQVWTGVMN
-292 KLYVASQ
+292 ELYVATQ
-299 PIFAMINSLAQNWS
+299 PILELINLLAQNWS
-313 ILEPIVIGVAAAIG
+313 IIEPIVIALATAIG
-327 LYTAALLIHNV
+327 LYTAALIACNTIKGINAMMETVHGAAMVLA
-338 AEGISN
+338 AEK
-344 TLKAISI
+344 TFI
-351 ASSEMK
+351 AT
-357 AGASLSEAAA
+357 AA
-367 TKMATGAQVGFNA
+367 QYGFNA

-423 GSINVVL
+423 GSVNVVL

-504 TSKADEYAAKKA
+504 TNKADEYAKKKA
-516 EAENNKKDYESVSEA
+516 EAEENKKDYESVSEA

-553 GYKVG
+553 GYQVG
-558 QGIDQKIG
+558 ENVDSAIG
-566 EFFGSGNDIPDM
+566 KFFGGGDIPDM

-604 ITSEELK
+604 VTSEELK

-617 DKEVIN
+617 EQEVIN

>member
-1 MASIMTAIHLGDN
+1 MASIMTALHLSDGV
-14 MSSVMQ
+14 SSVLR
-20 NIMGASNNLINKFNE
+20 NITGAMDSTLDIFENMDSE
-35 IDESINKSFD
+35 MNKSFD
-45 TDDLKYMNNQIE
+45 TSKI
-57 GLTNSLEV
+57 NSARIAIDQVNASL
-65 VSNSINNTS
+65 NSMEDNLNK
-74 NQQNKLNQSFGNG
+74 NYQQQNKLNKEIQDGKNQ
-87 TSVIDNLTSSVK
+87 IDNMMGSVV
-99 SLVSAYIGFKG
+99 SLVSAYAGFKTIG
-110 IKGLVNLSDEYTQT
+110 KLVNLSDEYTQT
-124 KARLNLMNDGLHT
+124 RARLNLMNDGLQT
-137 TDELQKEIFE
+137 TDELQQKIFN
-147 SAQRSRASYQTQA
+147 SAQRARSSYQTQA

-218 GEELNAVYEA
+218 GEELNAVFES

-238 YLNVPIGKIK
+238 YLDVPIGKIRE
-248 DMASDGKI
+248 MASDGKI

-268 TDNINGSFDSIPMT
+268 TNDINSQFDSIPMT
-282 WSQVWTNVMN
+282 WSQVWTGVMN
-292 KLYVASQ
+292 ELYVATQ
-299 PIFAMINSLAQNWS
+299 PILELINLLAQNWS
-313 ILEPIVIGVAAAIG
+313 IIEPIVIALATAIG
-327 LYTAALLIHNV
+327 LYTAALLTYNTIV
-338 AEGISN
+338 GIS
-344 TLKAISI
+344 TALTATK
-351 ASSEMK
+351 
-357 AGASLSEAAA
+357 AAA
-367 TKMATGAQVGFNA
+367 DALAAGKTFMWTASQYGLNA

-423 GSINVVL
+423 GSVNVVL
-430 QFFKNLGL
+430 QFFWNLLKVAG
-438 FIANVALG
+438 NVALG

-516 EAENNKKDYESVSEA
+516 KAENNKKDYESVSEA

-558 QGIDQKIG
+558 ENVDSAIG
-566 EFFGSGNDIPDM
+566 NFFGGGDIPDM

-617 DKEVIN
+617 ERDVIN

>member
-1 MASIMTAIHLGDN
+1 MASITTAIHLTDAMTPVLRNITGAMDSTLDIFEN
-14 MSSVMQ
+14 MDSEM
-20 NIMGASNNLINKFNE
+20 
-35 IDESINKSFD
+35 NKSFD
-45 TDDLKYMNNQIE
+45 TSKI
-57 GLTNSLEV
+57 NSARIAIDQVNASL
-65 VSNSINNTS
+65 NSMEDNLNK
-74 NQQNKLNQSFGNG
+74 NYQQQNKLNKEIQDGKNKVDNMMG
-87 TSVIDNLTSSVK
+87 SVV
-99 SLVSAYIGFKG
+99 SLVSAYAGFKTIG
-110 IKGLVNLSDEYTQT
+110 KLVNLSDEYTQT
-124 KARLNLMNDGLHT
+124 RARLNLMNDGLQT
-137 TDELQKEIFE
+137 TDELQQKIFN
-147 SAQRSRASYQTQA
+147 SAQRARSSYQTQA

-218 GEELNAVYEA
+218 GEELNAVFES

-238 YLNVPIGKIK
+238 YLDVPIGKIRE
-248 DMASDGKI
+248 MASDGKI

-268 TDNINGSFDSIPMT
+268 TNDINSQFDSIPMT
-282 WSQVWTNVMN
+282 WSQVWTGVMN
-292 KLYVASQ
+292 ELYVATQ
-299 PIFAMINSLAQNWS
+299 PILELINLLAQNWS
-313 ILEPIVIGVAAAIG
+313 IIEPIVIALATAIG
-327 LYTAALLIHNV
+327 LYTAALIAYNTV
-338 AEGISN
+338 QGISSMME
-344 TLKAISI
+344 AVH
-351 ASSEMK
+351 A
-357 AGASLSEAAA
+357 ASLAMQSGATFAA
-367 TKMATGAQVGFNA
+367 TAAQYGFNA

-558 QGIDQKIG
+558 ENVDSAIG
-566 EFFGSGNDIPDM
+566 NFFGGGDIPDM

-617 DKEVIN
+617 ERDVVN

>member
-1 MASIMTAIHLGDN
+1 MASITTAIHLTDAMTPVLRNITGAMDSTLDIFEN
-14 MSSVMQ
+14 MDSEM
-20 NIMGASNNLINKFNE
+20 
-35 IDESINKSFD
+35 NKSFD
-45 TDDLKYMNNQIE
+45 TSKI
-57 GLTNSLEV
+57 NSARIAIDQVNASL
-65 VSNSINNTS
+65 NSMEDNLNK
-74 NQQNKLNQSFGNG
+74 NYQQQNKLNKEIQDGKNKVDNMMG
-87 TSVIDNLTSSVK
+87 SVV
-99 SLVSAYIGFKG
+99 SLVSAYAGFKTIG
-110 IKGLVNLSDEYTQT
+110 KLVNLSDEYTQT
-124 KARLNLMNDGLHT
+124 RARLNLMNDGLQT
-137 TDELQKEIFE
+137 TDELQQKIFN
-147 SAQRSRASYQTQA
+147 SAQRARSSYQTQA

-218 GEELNAVYEA
+218 GEELNAVFES

-238 YLNVPIGKIK
+238 YLNVPIGKIRE
-248 DMASDGKI
+248 MASDGKI
-256 TADIVKNALLGA
+256 TADMVKNALLGA
-268 TDNINGSFDSIPMT
+268 TNDINSQFDSIPMT
-282 WSQVWTNVMN
+282 WSQVWTGVMN
-292 KLYVASQ
+292 ELYVATQ
-299 PIFAMINSLAQNWS
+299 PILELINLLAQNWS
-313 ILEPIVIGVAAAIG
+313 IIEPIVIALATAIG
-327 LYTAALLIHNV
+327 LYTAALIAYNTIK
-338 AEGISN
+338 GISAMMETVHGAAM
-344 TLKAISI
+344 TLA
-351 ASSEMK
+351 
-357 AGASLSEAAA
+357 AGK
-367 TKMATGAQVGFNA
+367 TFMATAALYGFNA

-423 GSINVVL
+423 GSVNVVL

-553 GYKVG
+553 GYQVG
-558 QGIDQKIG
+558 ENVDSAIG
-566 EFFGSGNDIPDM
+566 NFFGGGDIPDM

-617 DKEVIN
+617 EQEVIN

>member
-1 MASIMTAIHLGDN
+1 MASITTAIHLTDAMTPVLRNITGAMDSTLDIFEN
-14 MSSVMQ
+14 MDSEM
-20 NIMGASNNLINKFNE
+20 
-35 IDESINKSFD
+35 NKSFD
-45 TDDLKYMNNQIE
+45 TSKI
-57 GLTNSLEV
+57 NSARIAIDQVNASL
-65 VSNSINNTS
+65 NSMEDNLNK
-74 NQQNKLNQSFGNG
+74 NYQQQNKLNKEIQDGKNKVDNMMG
-87 TSVIDNLTSSVK
+87 SVV
-99 SLVSAYIGFKG
+99 SLVSAYAGFKTIG
-110 IKGLVNLSDEYTQT
+110 KLVNLSDEYTQT
-124 KARLNLMNDGLHT
+124 RARLNLMNDGLQT
-137 TDELQKEIFE
+137 TDELQQKIFN
-147 SAQRSRASYQTQA
+147 SAQRARSSYQTQA

-218 GEELNAVYEA
+218 GEELNAVFES

-238 YLNVPIGKIK
+238 YLDVPIGKIRE
-248 DMASDGKI
+248 MASDGKI

-268 TDNINGSFDSIPMT
+268 TNDINSQFDSIPMT
-282 WSQVWTNVMN
+282 WSQVWTSVMN
-292 KLYVASQ
+292 ELYVATQ
-299 PIFAMINSLAQNWS
+299 PILELINLLAQNWS
-313 ILEPIVIGVAAAIG
+313 IIEPIVIALATAIG
-327 LYTAALLIHNV
+327 LYTAALLTYNTV
-338 AEGISN
+338 VGIS
-344 TLKAISI
+344 TALTATK
-351 ASSEMK
+351 
-357 AGASLSEAAA
+357 AAA
-367 TKMATGAQVGFNA
+367 DALAAGKTFMWTASQYGLNA
-380 ALLACPLTWI
+380 ALLACPITWI

-558 QGIDQKIG
+558 ENVDSAIG
-566 EFFGSGNDIPDM
+566 DFFGGGDIPDM

-617 DKEVIN
+617 EQEVIN

>member
-1 MASIMTAIHLGDN
+1 MASITTAIHLTDAMTPVLRNITGAMDSTLDIFEN
-14 MSSVMQ
+14 MDSEM
-20 NIMGASNNLINKFNE
+20 
-35 IDESINKSFD
+35 NKSFD
-45 TDDLKYMNNQIE
+45 TSKINSARIAIDQVNASLNSMEDNLNKNTQQQSKLNKEIQDGKNQIDNMM
-57 GLTNSLEV
+57 GSV
-65 VSNSINNTS
+65 V
-74 NQQNKLNQSFGNG
+74 
-87 TSVIDNLTSSVK
+87 
-99 SLVSAYIGFKG
+99 SLVSAYAGFKTIG
-110 IKGLVNLSDEYTQT
+110 KLVNLSDEYTQT
-124 KARLNLMNDGLHT
+124 RARLNLMNDGLQT
-137 TDELQKEIFE
+137 TDELQQKIFN
-147 SAQRSRASYQTQA
+147 SAQRARSSYQTQA

-218 GEELNAVYEA
+218 GEELNAVFES

-238 YLNVPIGKIK
+238 YLDVPIGKIRE
-248 DMASDGKI
+248 MASDGKI

-268 TDNINGSFDSIPMT
+268 TNDINSQFDSIPMT
-282 WSQVWTNVMN
+282 WSQVWTGVMN
-292 KLYVASQ
+292 ELYVATQ
-299 PIFAMINSLAQNWS
+299 PILELINLLAQNWS
-313 ILEPIVIGVAAAIG
+313 IIEPIVIALATAIG
-327 LYTAALLIHNV
+327 LYTAALLTYNTIV
-338 AEGISN
+338 GISN
-344 TLKAISI
+344 MLT
-351 ASSEMK
+351 
-357 AGASLSEAAA
+357 A
-367 TKMATGAQVGFNA
+367 TKAAMDALAAGKTFMWTASQYGLNA

-558 QGIDQKIG
+558 ENVDSAIG
-566 EFFGSGNDIPDM
+566 NFFGGGDIPDM

-617 DKEVIN
+617 EQEVIN

-658 EVAMEET
+658 ETAMEET

>member
-1 MASIMTAIHLGDN
+1 MASITTAIHLTDN
-14 MSSVMQ
+14 MSGVLR
-20 NIMGASNNLINKFNE
+20 NITGAMDSTLDIFENMDSE
-35 IDESINKSFD
+35 MNKSFD
-45 TDDLKYMNNQIE
+45 TSKI
-57 GLTNSLEV
+57 NSARIAIGQVNASL
-65 VSNSINNTS
+65 NSMEDNLNK
-74 NQQNKLNQSFGNG
+74 NYQQQNKLNKEIQDGKNKVDNMMG
-87 TSVIDNLTSSVK
+87 SVV
-99 SLVSAYIGFKG
+99 SLVSAYAGFKTIG
-110 IKGLVNLSDEYTQT
+110 KLVNLSDEYTQT
-124 KARLNLMNDGLHT
+124 RARLNLMNDGLQT
-137 TDELQKEIFE
+137 TDELQQKIFN
-147 SAQRSRASYQTQA
+147 SAQRARSSYQTQA

-218 GEELNAVYEA
+218 GEELNAVFES

-238 YLNVPIGKIK
+238 YLDVPIGKIRE
-248 DMASDGKI
+248 MASDGKI

-268 TDNINGSFDSIPMT
+268 TNDINSQFDSIPMT
-282 WSQVWTNVMN
+282 WSQVWTGVMN
-292 KLYVASQ
+292 ELYVATQ
-299 PIFAMINSLAQNWS
+299 PILELINLLAQNWS
-313 ILEPIVIGVAAAIG
+313 IIEPIVIALATAIG
-327 LYTAALLIHNV
+327 LYTAALLTYNTIV
-338 AEGISN
+338 GISN
-344 TLKAISI
+344 MLT
-351 ASSEMK
+351 
-357 AGASLSEAAA
+357 A
-367 TKMATGAQVGFNA
+367 TKAAMDALAAGKTFMWTAAQYGFNA

-558 QGIDQKIG
+558 ENVDSAIG
-566 EFFGSGNDIPDM
+566 NFFGGGDIPDM

-617 DKEVIN
+617 ERDVVN

>member
-45 TDDLKYMNNQIE
+45 TDDIKYMNNQIE

-74 NQQNKLNQSFGNG
+74 NQQNKLNQSFSNG
-87 TSVIDNLTSSVK
+87 TGAIDRLASSVK
-99 SLVSAYIGFKG
+99 SLVSAYVGLKG

-124 KARLNLMNDGLHT
+124 RARLNLMNDGLQT
-137 TDELQKEIFE
+137 TDELQQKIFN
-147 SAQRSRASYQTQA
+147 SAQRARSSYQTQA

-218 GEELNAVYEA
+218 GEELNAVFES

-238 YLNVPIGKIK
+238 YLDVPIGKIRE
-248 DMASDGKI
+248 MASDGKI

-268 TDNINGSFDSIPMT
+268 TNDINSQFDSIPMT
-282 WSQVWTNVMN
+282 WSQVWTSVMN
-292 KLYVASQ
+292 ELYVATQ
-299 PIFAMINSLAQNWS
+299 PILELINLLAQNWS
-313 ILEPIVIGVAAAIG
+313 IIEPIVIALATAIG
-327 LYTAALLIHNV
+327 LYTAALIAYNTV
-338 AEGISN
+338 QGISSMME
-344 TLKAISI
+344 AVH
-351 ASSEMK
+351 A
-357 AGASLSEAAA
+357 ASLAMQSGATFAA
-367 TKMATGAQVGFNA
+367 TAAQYGFNA

-430 QFFKNLGL
+430 QFFKNLRL

-558 QGIDQKIG
+558 ENIDSAIG
-566 EFFGSGNDIPDM
+566 NFFGGGDIPDM

-617 DKEVIN
+617 ERDVVN

-658 EVAMEET
+658 ETAMEET

>member
-1 MASIMTAIHLGDN
+1 MASITTAIHLTDAMTPVLRNITGAMDSILDIFEN
-14 MSSVMQ
+14 MDSEM
-20 NIMGASNNLINKFNE
+20 
-35 IDESINKSFD
+35 NKSFD
-45 TDDLKYMNNQIE
+45 TSKINSARIAIDQVNASLDAMDDNINKNTQQQSKLNKEIQDGKNQIDNMM
-57 GLTNSLEV
+57 GSV
-65 VSNSINNTS
+65 V
-74 NQQNKLNQSFGNG
+74 
-87 TSVIDNLTSSVK
+87 
-99 SLVSAYIGFKG
+99 SLVSAYAGFKTIG
-110 IKGLVNLSDEYTQT
+110 KLVNLSDEYTQT
-124 KARLNLMNDGLHT
+124 RARLNLMNDGLQT
-137 TDELQKEIFE
+137 TDELQQKIFN
-147 SAQRSRASYQTQA
+147 SAQRARSSYQTQA

-218 GEELNAVYEA
+218 GEELNAVFES

-238 YLNVPIGKIK
+238 YLDVPIGKIRE
-248 DMASDGKI
+248 MASDGKI

-268 TDNINGSFDSIPMT
+268 TNDINSQFDSIPMT
-282 WSQVWTNVMN
+282 WSQVWTSVMN
-292 KLYVASQ
+292 ELYVATQ
-299 PIFAMINSLAQNWS
+299 PILELINLLAQNWS
-313 ILEPIVIGVAAAIG
+313 IIEPIVIALATAIG
-327 LYTAALLIHNV
+327 LYTAALIAYNTV
-338 AEGISN
+338 QGISSMME
-344 TLKAISI
+344 AVH
-351 ASSEMK
+351 A
-357 AGASLSEAAA
+357 ASLAMQSGATFAA
-367 TKMATGAQVGFNA
+367 TAAQYGFNA

-553 GYKVG
+553 GYKVDEN
-558 QGIDQKIG
+558 IDSAIG
-566 EFFGSGNDIPDM
+566 NFFGGGDIPDM

-617 DKEVIN
+617 EQEVIN

>member
-1 MASIMTAIHLGDN
+1 MASITTAIHLTDAMTPVLRNITGAMDSTLDIFEN
-14 MSSVMQ
+14 MDSEM
-20 NIMGASNNLINKFNE
+20 
-35 IDESINKSFD
+35 NKSFD
-45 TDDLKYMNNQIE
+45 TSKI
-57 GLTNSLEV
+57 NSARIAIDQVNASL
-65 VSNSINNTS
+65 NSMEDNLNK
-74 NQQNKLNQSFGNG
+74 NYQQQNKLNKEIQDGKNKVDNMMG
-87 TSVIDNLTSSVK
+87 SVV
-99 SLVSAYIGFKG
+99 SLVSAYAGFKTIG
-110 IKGLVNLSDEYTQT
+110 KLVNLSDEYTQT
-124 KARLNLMNDGLHT
+124 RARLNLMNDGLQT
-137 TDELQKEIFE
+137 TDELQQKIFN
-147 SAQRSRASYQTQA
+147 SAQRARSSYQTQA

-197 QQEMASASLQLT
+197 QQEMTSASLQLT

-218 GEELNAVYEA
+218 GEELNAVFES

-238 YLNVPIGKIK
+238 YLDVPIGKIRE
-248 DMASDGKI
+248 MASDGKI

-268 TDNINGSFDSIPMT
+268 TNDINSQFDSIPMT
-282 WSQVWTNVMN
+282 WSQVWTSVMN
-292 KLYVASQ
+292 ELYVATQ
-299 PIFAMINSLAQNWS
+299 PILELINLLAQNWS
-313 ILEPIVIGVAAAIG
+313 IIEPIVIALATAIG
-327 LYTAALLIHNV
+327 LYTAALLTYNTV
-338 AEGISN
+338 VGIS
-344 TLKAISI
+344 TALTATK
-351 ASSEMK
+351 
-357 AGASLSEAAA
+357 AAA
-367 TKMATGAQVGFNA
+367 DALAAGKTFMWTASQYGLNA
-380 ALLACPLTWI
+380 ALLACPITWI

-558 QGIDQKIG
+558 ENVDSAIG
-566 EFFGSGNDIPDM
+566 NFFGGGDIPDM

-617 DKEVIN
+617 EQEVIN